1 MYKTNTK
8 LKSKFKSKS
17 KYIKKKKKNTFIV
30 SCLVILIKSEMHNS
44 NWPI

>member
-17 KYIKKKKKNTFIV
+17 KYIKKKKHFYRQLFSYFNQ
-30 SCLVILIKSEMHNS
+30 EWNA
-44 NWPI
+44 

>member
-17 KYIKKKKKNTFIV
+17 KYIKKKNTFIV

>member
-17 KYIKKKKKNTFIV
+17 KYIKKNTFIV

>member
-17 KYIKKKKKNTFIV
+17 KYIKKKKTLLSSV
-30 SCLVILIKSEMHNS
+30 V
-44 NWPI
+44 

>member
-17 KYIKKKKKNTFIV
+17 KYIKKKNTFIV
-30 SCLVILIKSEMHNS
+30 SYFNQEWNA
-44 NWPI
+44 

>member
-17 KYIKKKKKNTFIV
+17 KYIKKKTLLSSV
-30 SCLVILIKSEMHNS
+30 V
-44 NWPI
+44 